1 VIQYFAC
8 TNDALERTLTLE
20 PSCWVDV
27 VRPNDQERY
36 FLREQHD
43 LPRDF
48 LVYALDPD
56 ERPRLEREQS
66 TTLIVVQ
73 VSHWLGHGSATPYDT
88 VPLGVI
94 LTPSHVLTVCGH
106 RHTVLLD
113 LKRGKFKVST
123 TTNQARFLLH
133 VLLRVAQRYLL
144 DLRAIDR
151 RLESLEAR
159 LSKSTQNKELL
170 ELMRLEKSLVYFKTA
185 LRSNLALLERLRR
198 EQDFIGG
205 EAATLEDV
213 VTETAQALEMTDIA
227 LSILSTTTGAFAA
240 VIGNNL
246 NEVVRVLTVVT
257 VAVALPTWITGVFGM
272 NVPLPWQTEP
282 WSFAGVMLL
291 CVVVVVGLLA
301 LLRRRG
307 WV

>member
-1 VIQYFAC
+1 MIQYYSSTA
-8 TNDALERTLTLE
+8 TNLERRLTLE
-20 PSCWVDV
+20 PHAWVDV
-27 VRPNDQERY
+27 VRPTDEERY
-36 FLREQHD
+36 ALRDQHD

-56 ERPRLEREQS
+56 ERPRLEREGS
-66 TTLIVVQ
+66 STLIVVQ
-73 VSHWLGHGSATPYDT
+73 VSHWLGHASETPYDT

-94 LTPSHVLTVCGH
+94 LTPAHVVTVCGH
-106 RHTVLLD
+106 KHTVLLD
-113 LKRGKFKVST
+113 LKRGKFKVSDT
-123 TTNQARFLLH
+123 SNQAQFLLH

-151 RLESLEAR
+151 RLDSLEAR

-198 EQDFIGG
+198 EDALIGDCLG
-205 EAATLEDV
+205 MLEDAQV
-213 VTETAQALEMTDIA
+213 ETAQALEMTDIA
-227 LSILSTTTGAFAA
+227 LSILGTTTSAFAA

-272 NVPLPWQTEP
+272 NVPLPWQQEP
-282 WSFAGVMLL
+282 WSFAVVMLL
-291 CVVVVVGLLA
+291 CVAAVVILLTV
-301 LLRRRG
+301 LRRRG
-307 WV
+307 WL

>member
-1 VIQYFAC
+1 MIQYYAC
-8 TNDALERTLTLE
+8 HSDTLERSLTQQAG
-20 PSCWVDV
+20 CWVDV
-27 VRPNDQERY
+27 VRPTDEERY
-36 FLREQHD
+36 ALREQHG

-56 ERPRLEREQS
+56 ERPRLEREGDC
-66 TTLIVVQ
+66 TLIVVQ
-73 VSHWLGHGSATPYDT
+73 VSHWLGHESATPYDT

-94 LTPSHVLTVCGH
+94 LTPEHVLTVCGH

-113 LKRGKFKVST
+113 LKRGKFKVPT
-123 TTNQARFLLH
+123 TTDQSRFLLH

-151 RLESLEAR
+151 RLETLEAR
-159 LSKSTQNKELL
+159 LEKSTKNKELL
-170 ELMRLEKSLVYFKTA
+170 ELMRLEKSLVYFKTS

-198 EQDFIGG
+198 EDALIRGCTDMLQD
-205 EAATLEDV
+205 V
-213 VTETAQALEMTDIA
+213 QTETAQALEMTDIA
-227 LSILSTTTGAFAA
+227 LSILGTTTSAFAA

-272 NVPLPWQTEP
+272 NVPLPWQEQP
-282 WSFAGVMLL
+282 WSFAAVMLL
-291 CVVVVVGLLA
+291 CVGAVVGLLT
-301 LLRRRG
+301 LLRRKG
-307 WV
+307 WL

>member
-1 VIQYFAC
+1 VIQYYAC
-8 TNDALERTLTLE
+8 QTGNLERVLL
-20 PSCWVDV
+20 PQPGCWVDV
-27 VRPNDQERY
+27 VRPTDEERY
-36 FLREQHD
+36 ALREQHG

-56 ERPRLEREQS
+56 ERPRLEREGNC
-66 TTLIVVQ
+66 TLIVVQ
-73 VSHWLGHGSATPYDT
+73 VSHWLGHESAMPYDT

-94 LTPSHVLTVCGH
+94 LTPGHVLTVCGH

-113 LKRGKFKVST
+113 LKRGKFKVQST
-123 TTNQARFLLH
+123 SDQAQFLLH

-159 LSKSTQNKELL
+159 LEKSTKNKELL

-185 LRSNLALLERLRR
+185 LRANLALLERLRR
-198 EQDFIGG
+198 EDTLIAGC
-205 EAATLEDV
+205 ADLLEDAQ
-213 VTETAQALEMTDIA
+213 TETAQAMEMTDIA
-227 LSILSTTTGAFAA
+227 LNILGTTTSAFAA

-272 NVPLPWQTEP
+272 NVPLPWQEQP
-282 WSFAGVMLL
+282 WSFAAVMLL
-291 CVVVVVGLLA
+291 CIAAVAGLLT

-307 WV
+307 WL